1 MQKNIINQDS
11 WFPEYFH
18 KNEHIYILLTS
29 LNLGGAEKIVSD
41 QLWANY
47 YQQYSHKVTLIVI
60 FDKQKE
66 HSIPPNVNIV
76 RLNNDIKNGEFLFKQ
91 IAYEN
96 KALVCHLIN
105 DLMADYLFSLKLSL
119 HIVIHNDQR
128 GWANNT
134 DTFNHPQLI
143 SLISV
148 CKYVTNQLKE
158 VTKKPI
164 FTVRHQINQKQYQ
177 FKNHLREL
185 YRKELNLNE
194 NDILIGMTGR
204 ICLQKNYFLA
214 LDILANLSRGNPC
227 YKLII
232 LGGFE
237 KSNTDVYFNLL
248 KKAAFLGIQNNVF
261 FVGFKDNAFDWINS
275 FDIGLNVSHFEGLSM
290 ATQELMLNGLPVVLS
305 EVSGQKEILDLKKQL
320 NFFSIPKHLNTVESQ
335 HLNIDLTEATIS
347 NEKIDD
353 LNDYFD
359 LVAHASSLIES
370 NLRPRITYTEEDE
383 EELNKIRYGSHNLWT
398 LFNFIPNKQNK
409 TFIKPAFLTSNL
421 NLGGAQRSLVNLLT
435 EFKSNSID
443 IPLIMLNQS
452 NYPGFYKQIIDNKI
466 EHFLAHSRVDVFAIV
481 GNVLQYIFKNNINRI
496 ILWNV
501 DSKAKL
507 LLNKLIGHYIDI
519 IDVSPG
525 DYCFVEM
532 DDQQLFQNAIY
543 EHKDIYFSS
552 IYKYV
557 SKFDNS
563 TLNEPY
569 KKLLKNPTIIIP
581 NGVPLNEKYVKAI
594 TSCQF
599 NSSNPFKFIVCGRI
613 TESKHIHI
621 ILESFNKLYEQYKYI
636 SLDFYGSVENYNL
649 EYYENLCVEFAHLI
663 NKGIIQFH
671 GNIDDPKTIMK
682 NYHSIIVL
690 GTHQGSPNVVLE
702 AVSCK
707 LPVIANDSGGTKEII
722 TENTGIL
729 LPAIPAVE
737 PLLEAMY
744 FTINNYETI
753 WLRNEFAFNL
763 VKENFSMEQM
773 KNKYLKVIYD

>member
-1 MQKNIINQDS
+1 MTQNIINQEA

-47 YQQYSHKVTLIVI
+47 YQKYSHKVTLIVI

-76 RLNNDIKNGEFLFKQ
+76 RLNNNIENGEFLFRQ

-96 KALVCHLIN
+96 KPLVCHLIN
-105 DLMADYLFSLKLSL
+105 DNMANYLFSLKLSL

-128 GWANNT
+128 GWANT
-134 DTFNHPQLI
+134 AETFEHPQLI

-148 CKYVTNQLKE
+148 CKFVTRQLKE
-158 VTKKPI
+158 VTKKPV
-164 FTVRHQINQKQYQ
+164 FTVRHQINQRQYAFKQ
-177 FKNHLREL
+177 HLRTL
-185 YRKELNLNE
+185 YRKELNIQDD
-194 NDILIGMTGR
+194 DILIGMTGR

-214 LDILANLSRGNPC
+214 LDILANLSRGDSR
-227 YKLII
+227 YKLVV

-248 KKAAFLGIQNNVF
+248 KKAAELEIQNNLF
-261 FVGFKDNAFDWINS
+261 LVGFKDNAFDWINA

-305 EVSGQKEILDLKKQL
+305 EVSGQKEILDL
-320 NFFSIPKHLNTVESQ
+320 
-335 HLNIDLTEATIS
+335 
-347 NEKIDD
+347 
-353 LNDYFD
+353 
-359 LVAHASSLIES
+359 VAHVSNLIET
-370 NLRPRITYTEEDE
+370 NIKPRVDYNTQDE
-383 EELNKIRYGSHNLWT
+383 EELNLIRYGSHNLWT

-409 TFIKPAFLTSNL
+409 QFIKPAFLTSNL
-421 NLGGAQRSLVNLLT
+421 NLGGAQRSLVNLML
-435 EFKSNSID
+435 ELKENDIN
-443 IPLIMLNQS
+443 IPLITLNQS
-452 NYPGFYKQIIDNKI
+452 NYTGFYKKIIDKKI
-466 EHFLAHSRVDVFAIV
+466 EHFLCHSRIDVFAITT
-481 GNVLQYIFKNNINRI
+481 NLLQYIFRNNINRI

-507 LLNKLIGHYIDI
+507 LLQKLVGHYIDI

-532 DDQQLFQNAIY
+532 DDQILFQEAIY
-543 EHKDIYFSS
+543 QHKNEYFSDL
-552 IYKYV
+552 YKFV

-563 TLNEPY
+563 KENEPY
-569 KKLLKNPTIIIP
+569 KRFLKNPTVIIP
-581 NGVPLNEKYVKAI
+581 NGVPLEIQYIKEKP
-594 TSCQF
+594 
-599 NSSNPFKFIVCGRI
+599 NSSFNIDNPFKFVVCGRI

-621 ILESFNKLYEQYKYI
+621 ILEAFEQVYEKYPFVSI
-636 SLDFYGSVENYNL
+636 DFYGSVENYNIT
-649 EYYENLCVEFAHLI
+649 YYEQLCIRFKQMIENNVISF
-663 NKGIIQFH
+663 K
-671 GNIDDPKTIMK
+671 GNIDDPKVIMK

-707 LPVIANDSGGTKEII
+707 LPCIANDSGGTKEII
-722 TENTGIL
+722 KENTGIL
-729 LPAIPAVE
+729 LPPIPQVE
-737 PLLEAMY
+737 PLIQAMIY
-744 FTINNYETI
+744 SIENYDLVWTK
-753 WLRNEFAFNL
+753 NESAFNL
-763 VKENFSMEQM
+763 VKNSFSMETM
-773 KNKYLKVIYD
+773 KNKYMKVIYD